1 VDRNLALAGKVHQ
14 LVVHI
19 AVEGF
24 GRLGRIAERHWL
36 GDTDCKE
43 EVDSPDD
50 HIDQVELR
58 KAEGRVADCKGIM
71 EPEGHIAD

>member
-1 VDRNLALAGKVHQ
+1 MDRNLAHAGKVHQ

-24 GRLGRIAERHWL
+24 GKLGRIAERHWL

-58 KAEGRVADCKGIM
+58 KAEGPVADCKGIM